1 MSRQVF
7 DILRSVTPLVEPL
20 SIDEAF
26 LDVTE
31 NRLGE
36 PSATRVAQHLRARIE
51 AELSLT
57 ASVGVSHLKFV
68 AKIASSAQK
77 PDGLTVVDPRRVLD
91 FLHPLP
97 VGRLWGVGP
106 KAEERLR
113 RLGLSHIGDVAQ
125 ADVALLSAEL
135 GATAALWRMACGDW
149 PPGGPQ
155 PTPESFGA
163 EQTFDTD
170 VTDAAVVIDRLR
182 QQAERVC
189 GSVAQRQRVA
199 RTITLKVRYADF
211 STLSRSQTLATPT
224 ADPAVVCQTLLD
236 LLGKTEVGARPVR
249 LVGVALS
256 GIEVASPGV
265 QLHLWEL
272 PLQAPSP

>member
-1 MSRQVF
+1 M
-7 DILRSVTPLVEPL
+7 
-20 SIDEAF
+20 
-26 LDVTE
+26 
-31 NRLGE
+31 
-36 PSATRVAQHLRARIE
+36 
-51 AELSLT
+51 
-57 ASVGVSHLKFV
+57 

-135 GATAALWRMACGDW
+135 GSHGRALWRMARGDW
-149 PPGGPQ
+149 HRPVVPNRRRK
-155 PTPESFGA
+155 SFGA

-236 LLGKTEVGARPVR
+236 LLGKTEGAR
-249 LVGVALS
+249 
-256 GIEVASPGV
+256 
-265 QLHLWEL
+265 
-272 PLQAPSP
+272 APCGWSAWP